1 MKIGKVVNSE
11 EDSCR
16 VQEDING
23 LVSWAKQQQTE
34 FNSEKQIQREE
45 RELWDDMK
53 GQSVQWG
60 VAIVLSLWSLTNAV
74 SQSAPIVLDITP
86 YHGSVN
92 GATRLTIKGK
102 GFLGERPFDYT
113 GGNGQLGNKVQLL
126 SESRSI
132 PCDVEK
138 DSSHET
144 QVICYT
150 RPLPK
155 DSYQVVVSVDGVPIN
170 ANKTMVF
177 KSEDHYTPTIER
189 ISPLSGLPGQLI
201 NISGDIFTD
210 IYGSNKPID
219 SNLRKTR
226 ILRVYAGGM
235 LCELLQPDSDTLYGL
250 KLDNVYS
257 DSGMMTCKMTGTYV
271 GHHNVSFILDNGH
284 GRSLPNLNT
293 YFISSLNK
301 LSMFQTYAEVTGI
314 YPSEGSV
321 EGGTLLTVTGQ
332 FFDETD
338 APARVT
344 VGGQSCEV
352 LSVSTTQIICQTPK
366 EASHLRTVFP
376 GGRGMKIETWQ
387 GGNLDD
393 LPDYNENTPG
403 YSVSWTDEALSPA
416 STSQSPSVT
425 RLSGFFVAPETDN
438 YHFYIKQKGSFQLSF
453 SLTGIPQ
460 DKVNIAYR
468 SQNLRRYGNQEFD
481 TMQLQKGKE
490 YYIELVLQE
499 DTSSTFSLGM
509 YRENISYTEQQTA
522 DSVSE
527 VQLIKSHSHILHE
540 KQILTLENWNTG
552 SAVNEIQEIIISN
565 SCQKTS
571 TCSYIW
577 YSLIYNQVHTVLIPM
592 DAKAAKVQQALNDLW
607 TIKPDKVQV
616 SRKST
621 NKNIIYKV
629 TFISTRGDFDLL
641 QYEVLSGYHVTIKV
655 VEKTKGK
662 PRMDTFTLMLDG
674 ISSRPVSHTASVTEV
689 KAALEGMLDVKCP
702 DHIVNYREG
711 YAVYY
716 FNNFEDDL
724 SKKIFQKD
732 QVTMKTNA
740 FCGRY
745 CVKNPTC
752 LFGFASYHQP
762 FSLRIYKELCFAY
775 KGHLRNNLRL
785 SFTYNIDGESN
796 AKNFRFQYSFA
807 QDNQWTYT
815 CINLHELMIS
825 RFPRGRN
832 FLVKGIY
839 LQTEQDQDF
848 YVDTVYIGQKPTVQ
862 NQNGIVIL
870 NFKSERDVPIVAYPP
885 LFDKGILIEEFIVTE
900 GGTKKDGVHS
910 QYEVTMVTID
920 CSCNIPLLEIAF
932 AQALPNGTK
941 DGMVY
946 RGSTWPEGA
955 VLRVRRTQAASPP
968 ISGTLD
974 IEYFG
979 KTLKD
984 LPVNATASEM
994 QYALQ
999 TISEIG
1005 TVSVTK
1011 SGNCSAAEWT
1021 VKWLSKPGNQPT
1033 LKIKD
1038 MNVIGVNATVNVYNK
1053 QQGGL
1058 FSEHLI
1064 GDLFRT
1070 PHTLPQVEVYI
1081 NGIPSNCSGN
1091 CGYKWNAEKTPVITH
1106 ITPTTGSRSSGTVLT
1121 ITGFRFANSSM
1132 TDTTW
1137 VSIGGTHCP
1146 ITGLTDTKITC
1157 MIGVASN
1164 TSSPL
1169 TVYIAGLGF
1178 ANYSSNQT
1186 FTFMFQFEATSI
1198 YPSIGSTEG
1207 GTILT
1212 ISGYGF
1218 VPNSMVLIGGK
1229 TCLQLTESPVK
1240 MKCRTPEA
1248 PPGMYNISVIAAGI
1262 SNLVPFSFIY
1272 IDAKIPVISEVIPKT
1287 SSVAGGSN
1295 LTIYGSDFG
1304 NKSEDSFVVIGNSEC
1319 AILRWSTNN
1328 ITCCPPSLPP
1338 ANYSIYVQTH
1348 VGKSLNASVEYV
1360 LRVTE
1365 VTPQQGSLY
1374 GGTKI
1379 TISGSGFSPVPED
1392 NIVQIGSVPCHIT
1405 FASPNVLKCVSDQ
1418 TGRKFVIT
1426 NNGSS
1431 QTLGVGYEWNPSSL
1445 DIVVGDTVQW
1455 QWQSPPLLQHLR
1467 YRVFSVSKPSDVNY
1481 KGSGFISDNM
1491 STTSGSFSHHF
1502 TSPGTYYYSSG
1513 YVDQKQSVVLQG
1525 VVNVKSAEESIKGVH
1540 IHFAGIE
1547 AEYVPGEMRILLR
1560 FWRVYVDCTA
1570 PIPTCNQASNRTDD
1584 KSFTFYLS
1592 ACYSPTINSITPS
1605 KGTVKD
1611 KLTITGTGFSKIG
1624 CANEVRVG
1632 IHPCVIESSTENE
1645 LLCQIDPE
1653 GAMDVGIAALVS
1665 VTVYN
1670 LGTAIN
1676 TVTNE
1681 LSRRFMLL
1689 PHIDDVSPSVGST
1702 MGKTRVTITGSGF
1715 GADLS
1720 AVRVQLANVL
1730 CTLVSANCTHVIC
1743 DSSASIASTGIVT
1756 LSVHGIPAVCSGT
1769 CDYSYTESAAPIIL
1783 NVSSTLL
1790 TTVYTELTISGSG
1803 FGNSVDEAFV
1813 HIGNASFV
1821 PNDVSDIS
1829 MNCTVG
1835 PVPVGKHT
1843 LRVLTLSKG
1852 LSLRGISITSAARA
1866 SLSPASGGIHGG
1878 TTLLI
1883 TGNGFIQDETIVMVH
1898 RSPCHLLS
1906 VTPGEV
1912 KCITPAGPPGTVD
1925 VKIIVRSTM
1934 YPVLNFTYNQTETP
1948 EILTVSPV
1956 TGVSESTITIVGSRF
1971 GSSASDITVSIDNVL
1986 CKVTMMNDSCVQC
1999 IVGHHA
2005 GGTFPIF
2012 LKHERWGYALSDLSF
2027 QYELNIN
2034 SIFPTEG
2041 SFGGGTLLTIRG
2053 IGFDQQKSKVFVCDG
2068 ECKKMPSAS
2077 TSRTLYCQVPLH
2089 NGTDPELACDVV
2101 VVNGNDSSKVSNGFT
2116 YLSALTPVITTINPR
2131 RGGTGGGTKL
2141 TITGSGFSS
2150 DISENNV
2157 IIAETPCEI
2166 QSVNETNIVCVTS
2179 AHFPSQQTKVIVNVR
2194 GNGIAKL
2201 DNADFNYID
2210 VWSSRYTWGGDTPP
2224 EAGSLVVI
2232 TRGQTILLDQSTPVL
2247 KMLVIQGGTLVFD
2260 EADIELQA
2268 ENILI
2273 TDGGVFQIGTE
2284 SAPFKHK
2291 AIITLHGHLRAKE
2304 LPLYGAKTLA
2314 VREGTLDLHGLP
2326 VPVVWTHL
2334 AQTAKA
2340 GSANL
2345 ILQKAVTWKPGDKI
2359 VIASTG
2365 DRHSQRENEV
2375 RIIEA
2380 VSDDGR
2386 ILYLTEPLMYQHLG
2400 VSIPL
2405 PDGVVFEARAE
2416 VGLLT
2421 RNIVVRGSNQVE
2433 WNDRI
2438 EACPVGFDIGEFATQ
2453 TCFQGR
2459 FGEEIG
2465 SDQFGGC
2472 IMFHNPQPSKDLVV
2486 GRIEYVELYH
2496 AGQAFRLG
2504 RYPIHW
2510 HLMGDLR
2517 YKSYVRGCAIHQ
2529 TFNRAV
2535 TIHGTHHLLVEGNVA
2550 YNIMGGAFFIED
2562 GIEQGNVLQY
2572 NLAVMVR
2579 QSTSL
2584 LNDDLTPAAFWV
2596 TNPSNTIRHNAAA
2609 GGTHFGFWYRL
2620 LEHPDGPSYT
2630 PDVCPRNLPLGQF
2643 LNNTVHS
2650 QGWYGLWIFEAY
2662 HPQKGGQCNS
2672 LIAEPARFDSLI
2684 SWNCEKGAEW
2694 VEGGALQFH
2703 NFVTVNNEKA
2713 GIDIKSIKRSY
2724 VNEWGEAMGAMIKN
2738 ATIVGH
2744 AEELDFNTINCT
2756 SKGIALPLFEGL
2768 TVSTV
2773 RFINFDRPNCI
2784 AMDLTEV
2791 KRVVSIQGDSWNVR
2805 FSGVQYFS
2813 TTNKGAFSL
2822 ENDIVL
2828 HDLDGSLS
2836 GYPGNKVLPYS
2847 SLLDP
2852 ARCHPSAEW
2861 SHMYPG
2867 VVCDATVTIHRL
2879 ALSQPSPLALRE
2891 KELILSNSHGNSVIQ
2906 YRSARNI
2913 KNCGWVALIP
2923 NNEILNLHFK
2933 DINYITNISYKATFH
2948 HFKDNDSIVISHK
2961 FIHQPDYF
2969 KIMNP
2974 VRNNSLQPLSWAS
2987 NQNGDWYFDQENLTL
3002 YYLISGRGVSE
3013 RHSFQSNLDPTMVD
3027 IDAQFRVFRC
3037 FYKNCEPPSRY
3048 TEINAS
3054 NYVTWSN
3061 SSFWESRPESN
3072 NTVPTEGSSV
3082 VIEQGIWI
3090 VVDSPIPPL
3099 YNLTILGT
3107 LEIRD
3112 DNLKSVNRSSSYTRI
3127 VLNATYISIQGG
3139 RLIAGSPEKPFQG
3152 ELQIVL
3158 MGDHS
3163 TPEWPLRNGPNQ
3175 GSKMLGVFGGLDLHG
3190 IPHLVYKTKLGSTA
3204 HAGSLNITLVEAV
3217 DWQEGDEILVSTT
3230 SYNYTQTEI
3239 RTIHSI
3245 SFDRKTLG
3253 LNEALS
3259 YTHVAE
3265 TQELKGR
3272 GQSYTLAADI
3282 GLLSRN
3288 IKIIGHNHPDKAD
3301 ELFGARVLISSF
3313 FHNGMEF
3320 KGHARIQDVEFYHS
3334 GQYDDLSYFGP
3345 RFSVSF
3351 LNLGEIVENDSYIR
3365 GCAFHHGFAPAIGVF
3380 ATSGLNIDDNV
3391 IFKTYDGGITL
3402 MGDRNRVRRNLVA
3415 LTLWSSLSDI
3425 WTAAI
3430 EVIEGSDIV
3439 LQGNIVAGFEKA
3451 GYRINGEPCPEQSNS
3466 TEAWFNNEVHGGEC
3480 GIYMNRDGF
3489 ATCSLIQGFTIWKCW
3504 EYGIYFQ
3511 TEGSVQVSEV
3521 TLMENKLSIFS
3532 MIYASSASEPKI
3544 SNKSILIRNALL
3556 VGISPI
3562 FNCSDL
3568 QPDDSILSH
3577 KKGKQNFRKASVDR
3591 NGIYWPTF
3599 ASTNNNAPNNPHD
3612 SLTSDPAISGQMIIE
3627 NTTFVGF
3634 KGTCSNK
3641 LNVMFITNPMNED
3654 FQHPILV
3661 KGITIVDSEE
3671 RGKVFIHRPNV
3682 AKVNLADCVD
3692 MVCDAKK
3699 KTLLKDLDGS
3709 FLGAVGAVV
3718 PQSEYEWDGDR
3729 RYGTGDYRI
3738 PKTMLTYLNGSR
3750 IPISQIA
3757 PHKGII
3763 RDSTC
3768 TYMPDWQSYKCFGL
3782 NYEILVI
3789 ESLDPDSE
3797 TRRLSP
3803 VALLTEGYID
3813 LINGPENH
3821 ACSSSY
3827 ACNKRVSIFYTVVA
3841 TNKSYEL
3848 YFTGVSPQNLRLMLL
3863 NTDDSKVICLAIY
3876 YSTSQRLD
3884 VYVNNTFVPPTNA
3897 KWNADKT
3904 DFTLKGPIYAGEF
3917 TPKLDSSVIGENYFD
3932 RTYQMLNV
3940 LVRGSTPIEV
3950 HTAPVLHIS
3959 FNLPAMTVHE
3969 FYGPNLVENLALF
3982 LHVPQRKIR
3991 ITNIVREKGLRRKRA
4006 TGITVEV
4013 EIGDPPSEHF
4023 SVDNSNSTNTTST
4036 EGKLKFSDLEEI
4048 ASNLGEAML
4057 TGNLSAS
4064 LAFTISTMDLS
4075 SPVPP
4080 PDDAEWAQVTL
4091 YVCTSFL
4098 STNIHSSGG
4107 NKITTKNAISY
4118 INRQDKINIFSMP
4131 LHIYQQ
4137 NHAQE
4142 FIPCERYKIKNL
4154 HFCKNPS
4161 LAVYLATAQEY
4172 PQGNCVSVGVTSW
4185 ELVAVLLNSQN
4196 VTVTGLN
4203 GTTSI
4208 LFKGCWANYTDLS
4221 INTNGTSYKLVFELR
4236 SIKTYSGTFSVKQI
4250 NDSPGK
4256 PSGPSPSLALGN
4268 TQGIIGG
4275 SIVGGLVLIL
4285 LIAGITWKLT
4295 AGNTRKIQV
4304 SSVPETQEKKQVDA
4318 VTGHNPDHSLPPVQS

>member
-1 MKIGKVVNSE
+1 MLS
-11 EDSCR
+11 
-16 VQEDING
+16 
-23 LVSWAKQQQTE
+23 
-34 FNSEKQIQREE
+34 QI
-45 RELWDDMK
+45 
-53 GQSVQWG
+53 
-60 VAIVLSLWSLTNAV
+60 TAV
-74 SQSAPIVLDITP
+74 SQSAPIVSDITP

-102 GFLGERPFDYT
+102 GFLKPRPFDFT

-144 QVICYT
+144 QIICYT

-170 ANKTMVF
+170 ANKMMVF

-201 NISGDIFTD
+201 DISGDIFTD

-235 LCELLQPDSDTLYGL
+235 FCDLLQPDSDTLYGL

-321 EGGTLLTVTGQ
+321 EGGTLLTVTGR

-376 GGRGMKIETWQ
+376 GGRGLKIETWQ
-387 GGNLDD
+387 GGKLND

-403 YSVSWTDEALSPA
+403 YSVTWTDEALVPA

-438 YHFYIKQKGSFQLSF
+438 YRFYLKKWGYFQLYF

-460 DKVNIAYR
+460 DKVNIASR
-468 SQNLRRYGNQEFD
+468 PQNLRRYGNQEFD
-481 TMQLQKGKE
+481 TMQLQKGKA

-499 DTSSTFSLGM
+499 TTSTSFSIGM

-540 KQILTLENWNTG
+540 KQILALENWNIRR
-552 SAVNEIQEIIISN
+552 AVSEVQEIIISS

-577 YSLIYNQVHTVLIPM
+577 YRLIYNQDRTVLIPM
-592 DAKAAKVQQALNDLW
+592 DANAAKVQQALNDLW

-629 TFISTRGDFDLL
+629 TFTSTRGDFDLL
-641 QYEVLSGYHVTIKV
+641 QYEIQSGYDVTIEV
-655 VEKTKGK
+655 VERTKGK
-662 PRMDTFTLMLDG
+662 PKMDTFTVMLDG
-674 ISSRPVSHTASVTEV
+674 ISSKPISHKASVTEV

-716 FNNFEDDL
+716 FNNFEDDI
-724 SKKIFQKD
+724 SKNIFQGG

-745 CVKNPTC
+745 CVKNPTS

-762 FSLRIYKELCFAY
+762 FSLRTYRVLCFAY
-775 KGHLRNNLRL
+775 KGHLRNNFRL
-785 SFTYNIDGESN
+785 SFTYQVDDERK
-796 AKNFRFQYSFA
+796 AKNLWFPYRFV

-815 CINLHELMIS
+815 CINLYELVIS
-825 RFPRGRN
+825 RFPRGTR
-832 FLVKGIY
+832 FLLKAIY
-839 LQTEQDQDF
+839 LRTAREQDF
-848 YVDTVYIGQKPTVQ
+848 FVDTVYIGQKPTVQ
-862 NQNGIVIL
+862 NQD
-870 NFKSERDVPIVAYPP
+870 DVPIVAYPP
-885 LFDKGILIEEFIVTE
+885 LFDKGILIEEFIITE
-900 GGTKKDGVHS
+900 GGTKKDGVNS
-910 QYEVTMVTID
+910 QYEVTMVIIN
-920 CSCNIPLLEIAF
+920 CGCNIPLLEIAF

-946 RGSTWPEGA
+946 RGSTWPQGA
-955 VLRVRRTQAASPP
+955 VLRVWRTQAASPP

-979 KTLKD
+979 KTMKD

-1011 SGNCSAAEWT
+1011 SGNCSATEWT
-1021 VKWLSKPGNQPT
+1021 VKWLSKPGNQPR
-1033 LKIKD
+1033 LKIND
-1038 MNVIGVNATVNVYNK
+1038 LNVFGVNATVKVYNK

-1070 PHTLPQVEVYI
+1070 PHTQPQVEVFI

-1091 CGYKWNAEKTPVITH
+1091 CGYKWNAEKTPVISR

-1121 ITGFRFANSSM
+1121 ITGFRFANSST

-1146 ITGLTDTKITC
+1146 ITGLTDTEITC

-1169 TVYIAGLGF
+1169 IVYIAGLGF
-1178 ANYSSNQT
+1178 ANYSSNQAYT
-1186 FTFMFQFEATSI
+1186 FTFQFEATSI

-1218 VPNSMVLIGGK
+1218 VPNSTVLIGGK

-1248 PPGMYNISVIAAGI
+1248 PPGIYNISVIAAGV

-1287 SSVAGGSN
+1287 SSVAGDSN

-1338 ANYSIYVQTH
+1338 ANYSIYVQTR

-1405 FASPNVLKCVSDQ
+1405 FASSNVLKCVSDQ

-1431 QTLGVGYEWNPSSL
+1431 GTIGVGYEWNPSTL

-1455 QWQSPPLLQHLR
+1455 QWQSPPLLQSLR

-1481 KGSGFISDNM
+1481 KGSGFISGNV
-1491 STTSGSFSHHF
+1491 STLSGSFSYHF

-1513 YVDQKQSVVLQG
+1513 YVDQKQSIILQG
-1525 VVNVKSAEESIKGVH
+1525 TVNVKPAEERIESVH
-1540 IHFAGIE
+1540 IYLAGIE
-1547 AEYVPGEMRILLR
+1547 AEYVPGPSEKLPSQQKRDS
-1560 FWRVYVDCTA
+1560 DCTA

-1632 IHPCVIESSTENE
+1632 IHPCVVESSTENE

-1653 GAMDVGIAALVS
+1653 GVMDIGIAALVS
-1665 VTVYN
+1665 VTVHN

-1676 TVTNE
+1676 IVTNE
-1681 LSRRFMLL
+1681 LSRRFVLL
-1689 PHIDDVSPSVGST
+1689 PHIDGVSPSVGST

-1715 GADLS
+1715 GADLN

-1730 CTLVSANCTHVIC
+1730 CTLVSANYTHVIC
-1743 DSSASIASTGIVT
+1743 DSSASIAFTGIVT

-1803 FGNSVDEAFV
+1803 FGNSVEKAFV
-1813 HIGNASFV
+1813 LIGNASFV
-1821 PNDVSDIS
+1821 PSAVSDSS
-1829 MNCTVG
+1829 MNCRVG

-1843 LRVLTLSKG
+1843 LMVLTLNKG
-1852 LSLRGISITSAARA
+1852 LSLRGIPITSATIA
-1866 SLSPASGGIHGG
+1866 SLSPASGGIQGG

-1912 KCITPAGPPGTVD
+1912 KCITPAGPPGIVD

-1934 YPVLNFTYNQTETP
+1934 YPALNFTYNQTETP
-1948 EILTVSPV
+1948 EILAVSPV
-1956 TGVSESTITIVGSRF
+1956 TGVSESTITIVGSQF

-2027 QYELNIN
+2027 QYELNIS

-2041 SFGGGTLLTIRG
+2041 SFGGGALLTITG
-2053 IGFDQQKSKVFVCDG
+2053 IGFDQEKSKVFVCDG

-2089 NGTDPELACDVV
+2089 NGTDPELVCDVA
-2101 VVNGNDSSKVSNGFT
+2101 VVNGNDSIKVSNGFT
-2116 YLSALTPVITTINPR
+2116 YQLALTPIITTINPR

-2150 DISENNV
+2150 DINENNV

-2166 QSVNETNIVCVTS
+2166 QCVNETNIVCVTG
-2179 AHFPSQQTKVIVNVR
+2179 AHFPSQQTKVIVSVR

-2260 EADIELQA
+2260 EADIELQT

-2284 SAPFKHK
+2284 SAPFRHK

-2340 GSANL
+2340 GSSNL

-2365 DRHSQRENEV
+2365 DSHSQRENEV

-2386 ILYLTEPLMYQHLG
+2386 ILCLTEPLMYQHLG

-2438 EACPVGFDIGEFATQ
+2438 EACPEGFNTGEFATQ

-2486 GRIEYVELYH
+2486 GRIEYVEIYH

-2684 SWNCEKGAEW
+2684 SWNCQRGAEW
-2694 VEGGALQFH
+2694 VGGGALQFH
-2703 NFVTVNNEKA
+2703 NFVMVNNEKA
-2713 GIDIKSIKRSY
+2713 GIDIKSIKQSY

-2744 AEELDFNTINCT
+2744 TEELDFNAINCV
-2756 SKGIALPLFEGL
+2756 SKGIALPLSEGL
-2768 TVSTV
+2768 MVSTIKLV
-2773 RFINFDRPNCI
+2773 NFDQPNCTAIALTELINFEP
-2784 AMDLTEV
+2784 
-2791 KRVVSIQGDSWNVR
+2791 IQHRGWNVR
-2805 FSGVQYFS
+2805 FSGVQYFN
-2813 TTNKGAFSL
+2813 TTTKGAFSS
-2822 ENDIVL
+2822 EHDIVL
-2828 HDLDGSLS
+2828 HDLDGSLT
-2836 GYPGNKVLPYS
+2836 GTPGNKVLPYS

-2879 ALSQPSPLALRE
+2879 ALSQPSPLALKG
-2891 KELILSNSHGNSVIQ
+2891 KELILSNSHGTSIIPYMSMCNK
-2906 YRSARNI
+2906 Y
-2913 KNCGWVALIP
+2913 KCGWMALFP
-2923 NNEILNLHFK
+2923 NDEILNWHFK
-2933 DINYITNISYKATFH
+2933 DMDHITNISYKAMFH
-2948 HFKDNDSIVISHK
+2948 HFKNNDSIVLSHK

-3002 YYLISGRGVSE
+3002 YYLISGKGVSE

-3027 IDAQFRVFRC
+3027 IDVQFRVFRC
-3037 FYKNCEPPSRY
+3037 FYKNCEPPSRDS
-3048 TEINAS
+3048 EINAS

-3072 NTVPTEGSSV
+3072 YTVPTEGSSV
-3082 VIEQGIWI
+3082 MIEQGMWI

-3158 MGDHS
+3158 TGDHS

-3175 GSKMLGVFGGLDLHG
+3175 GSKVLGVFGGLDLHG

-3217 DWQEGDEILVSTT
+3217 DWQEGDEIFVTTT

-3272 GQSYTLAADI
+3272 GQSYTLAADV

-3320 KGHARIQDVEFYHS
+3320 KGNARIQDVEFYHS
-3334 GQYDDLSYFGP
+3334 GQYGYLSYFGP
-3345 RFSVSF
+3345 RYSVSF

-3365 GCAFHHGFAPAIGVF
+3365 GCAFHHGFAAAIGVF

-3402 MGDRNRVRRNLVA
+3402 MGDRNRARRNLVA
-3415 LTLWSSLSDI
+3415 LTLRAPLSDS
-3425 WTAAI
+3425 WAAAI
-3430 EVIEGSDIV
+3430 EIIEGSDIV

-3451 GYRINGEPCPEQSNS
+3451 GYRINGEPCPKHSNPG
-3466 TEAWFNNEVHGGEC
+3466 EAWFNNEAHGGQY

-3489 ATCSLIQGFTIWKCW
+3489 PTCSLIQGFTIWKCW

-3511 TEGSVQVSEV
+3511 TKGSIQISNV

-3532 MIYASSASEPKI
+3532 MIYGSSASGPEILSKH
-3544 SNKSILIRNALL
+3544 ILIRNALL
-3556 VGISPI
+3556 VGVSPI
-3562 FNCSDL
+3562 FSCLDL

-3577 KKGKQNFRKASVDR
+3577 KKVDR

-3599 ASTNNNAPNNPHD
+3599 ASAGNNAPDMPHD
-3612 SLTSDPAISGQMIIE
+3612 SLTSYPAVGGQMIIE
-3627 NTTFVGF
+3627 NTTFAGF

-3682 AKVNLADCVD
+3682 AKVNPADCVD

-3738 PKTMLTYLNGSR
+3738 PKTMLTHLNGNR
-3750 IPISQIA
+3750 IPVSQIA

-3797 TRRLSP
+3797 TRRVSP
-3803 VALLTEGYID
+3803 VALLTEGYVD
-3813 LINGPENH
+3813 LINGPQDH
-3821 ACSSSY
+3821 GWCSSY
-3827 ACNKRVSIFYTVVA
+3827 ACNKRASIFHAVVA

-3848 YFTGVSPQNLRLMLL
+3848 YFTGVSPQNLRIILL
-3863 NTDDSKVICLAIY
+3863 NTDDSKVIRLAIY

-3897 KWNADKT
+3897 KWNADNT
-3904 DFTLKGPIYAGEF
+3904 DFTLKGPTYEGEF

-3940 LVRGSTPIEV
+3940 LVKGSTPIEV

-3959 FNLPAMTVHE
+3959 FNLPAMTVDE

-3982 LHVPQRKIR
+3982 LNVPQSKIR
-3991 ITNIVREKGLRRKRA
+3991 ITNIVRETGLRRKRA

-4013 EIGDPPSEHF
+4013 EIRDPPSEHF

-4036 EGKLKFSDLEEI
+4036 EGTLKFSDLEEI

-4080 PDDAEWAQVTL
+4080 PDDAEWAQMTSKPVLNREVRTNHVAAVTGL
-4091 YVCTSFL
+4091 VVVREPVAGQTGQL
-4098 STNIHSSGG
+4098 LN
-4107 NKITTKNAISY
+4107 
-4118 INRQDKINIFSMP
+4118 
-4131 LHIYQQ
+4131 QQ
-4137 NHAQE
+4137 
-4142 FIPCERYKIKNL
+4142 
-4154 HFCKNPS
+4154 PS
-4161 LAVYLATAQEY
+4161 VKAVDDA
-4172 PQGNCVSVGVTSW
+4172 GNCVSVGVTSW

-4250 NDSPGK
+4250 NDSPGN
-4256 PSGPSPSLALGN
+4256 PSGPSPSLALSN
-4268 TQGIIGG
+4268 SQGIIGG

-4285 LIAGITWKLT
+4285 LVAGITWKLT
-4295 AGNTRKIQV
+4295 AGNTRKTQV
-4304 SSVPETQEKKQVDA
+4304 SGMPETQEKKQADTVA
-4318 VTGHNPDHSLPPVQS
+4318 GHKPDHNLPPVQN

>member
-1 MKIGKVVNSE
+1 
-11 EDSCR
+11 
-16 VQEDING
+16 
-23 LVSWAKQQQTE
+23 
-34 FNSEKQIQREE
+34 
-45 RELWDDMK
+45 MK

-74 SQSAPIVLDITP
+74 SQSAPIVSDITP
-86 YHGSVN
+86 YHGSIN

-102 GFLGERPFDYT
+102 GFLKPRPFDYT

-126 SESRSI
+126 SETRSI

-170 ANKTMVF
+170 ANKMMVF

-201 NISGDIFTD
+201 NISGDIFTN

-235 LCELLQPDSDTLYGL
+235 FCDLLQPDSDTLYGL

-257 DSGMMTCKMTGTYV
+257 DSGMMTCKMMGTYV

-314 YPSEGSV
+314 YPSDGSV
-321 EGGTLLTVTGQ
+321 EGGTLLTVTGR

-352 LSVSTTQIICQTPK
+352 QSVSTTQIICQTPK
-366 EASHLRTVFP
+366 EACHLRTVFP
-376 GGRGMKIETWQ
+376 GGRGLKIETWQ

-403 YSVSWTDEALSPA
+403 YSVSWTDEALVPA

-438 YHFYIKQKGSFQLSF
+438 YRFYINKCGSFQLYF

-460 DKVNIAYR
+460 DKVNIASR
-468 SQNLRRYGNQEFD
+468 PQNLRRYGNQEFD
-481 TMQLQKGKE
+481 TMHLQKGKA
-490 YYIELVLQE
+490 YYIELVLQKK
-499 DTSSTFSLGM
+499 TSSSFSIGM
-509 YRENISYTEQQTA
+509 YRENISYMEQQTA
-522 DSVSE
+522 DSVNE
-527 VQLIKSHSHILHE
+527 VQLIKSHSHILLE
-540 KQILTLENWNTG
+540 KQILALENWNIRRAI
-552 SAVNEIQEIIISN
+552 SEVQEIIISS

-577 YSLIYNQVHTVLIPM
+577 YRLIYNQDRTVLIPM
-592 DAKAAKVQQALNDLW
+592 DANAAKVQQALNDLW

-641 QYEVLSGYHVTIKV
+641 QYEIQSGYDVTIEV
-655 VEKTKGK
+655 VERTKGK
-662 PRMDTFTLMLDG
+662 PKMDTFTLMLDG
-674 ISSRPVSHTASVTEV
+674 ISSTPISHKASVTEV

-702 DHIVNYREG
+702 DHIVNYRKG
-711 YAVYY
+711 YTVYY
-716 FNNFEDDL
+716 FNNFEDDI
-724 SKKIFQKD
+724 SKNIFQGG

-745 CVKNPTC
+745 CVKNPTS

-762 FSLRIYKELCFAY
+762 FSLRTYRELCFAY
-775 KGHLRNNLRL
+775 KGHLRNNFRL
-785 SFTYNIDGESN
+785 SFTYQVDDERK
-796 AKNFRFQYSFA
+796 AKNLWFPYRFV

-815 CINLHELMIS
+815 CINLYELVIS
-825 RFPRGRN
+825 KVPRGTR
-832 FLVKGIY
+832 FLLKAIHMR
-839 LQTEQDQDF
+839 TARDQDF
-848 YVDTVYIGQKPTVQ
+848 FVDTVYIGQRPTVQ
-862 NQNGIVIL
+862 NQDGIVIL
-870 NFKSERDVPIVAYPP
+870 YFKPERDVPIVAYPP
-885 LFDKGILIEEFIVTE
+885 LFDKGILIEEFLVTE
-900 GGTKKDGVHS
+900 ERTKKDGMHS

-920 CSCNIPLLEIAF
+920 CGCNIPLLEIAF

-941 DGMVY
+941 DEMVY
-946 RGSTWPEGA
+946 RGSTWPQGA
-955 VLRVRRTQAASPP
+955 VLRVSRTQAASPP

-1033 LKIKD
+1033 LKIND
-1038 MNVIGVNATVNVYNK
+1038 LNVFGVNATAKVHNK

-1070 PHTLPQVEVYI
+1070 PHTLPQVKVFI
-1081 NGIPSNCSGN
+1081 NGIPSKCSGN
-1091 CGYKWNAEKTPVITH
+1091 CGYKWKAEKTPTISR

-1121 ITGFRFANSSM
+1121 ITGFGFANSSM

-1146 ITGLTDTKITC
+1146 ITGLTDTEITC

-1169 TVYIAGLGF
+1169 IVYIAGLGF
-1178 ANYSSNQT
+1178 ANYSSNQAYT
-1186 FTFMFQFEATSI
+1186 FTFQFEATSI

-1338 ANYSIYVQTH
+1338 ANYSIYVQTR

-1405 FASPNVLKCVSDQ
+1405 FASPNILKCVSDQ

-1431 QTLGVGYEWNPSSL
+1431 GTIGVGYEWNPSTL

-1455 QWQSPPLLQHLR
+1455 QWQSPPLLQNLR
-1467 YRVFSVSKPSDVNY
+1467 YRVFSVSKPSGVNY
-1481 KGSGFISDNM
+1481 KGSGFISGNV
-1491 STTSGSFSHHF
+1491 STSSGSFSYHF

-1513 YVDQKQSVVLQG
+1513 YVDQKQSIILQG
-1525 VVNVKSAEESIKGVH
+1525 TVNVKPAEERIESVH
-1540 IHFAGIE
+1540 IYLAGIE
-1547 AEYVPGEMRILLR
+1547 AEYVPGPSEKLPSQQKRDS
-1560 FWRVYVDCTA
+1560 DCTA
-1570 PIPTCNQASNRTDD
+1570 PIPTCNQTLNRTDD

-1632 IHPCVIESSTENE
+1632 IHPCVVESSTENE

-1653 GAMDVGIAALVS
+1653 GAMDIGIAALVS
-1665 VTVYN
+1665 VTVHN

-1681 LSRRFMLL
+1681 LSRRFVLL
-1689 PHIDDVSPSVGST
+1689 PHIDDVSPNVGST

-1925 VKIIVRSTM
+1925 VKITVRSTM

-1948 EILTVSPV
+1948 EVLAVSPV
-1956 TGVSESTITIVGSRF
+1956 TGVSESTITIIGSGF
-1971 GSSASDITVSIDNVL
+1971 GSSASNITVSIDNVL

-2041 SFGGGTLLTIRG
+2041 SFGGGALLTITG
-2053 IGFDQQKSKVFVCDG
+2053 IGFDQEKSKVFVCDG

-2077 TSRTLYCQVPLH
+2077 TSRILYCQVPLH

-2141 TITGSGFSS
+2141 TITGSGFCS

-2166 QSVNETNIVCVTS
+2166 QSVNETNIVCVTG

-2260 EADIELQA
+2260 EADIELQT

-2284 SAPFKHK
+2284 SAPFRHK

-2340 GSANL
+2340 GSSNL

-2365 DRHSQRENEV
+2365 DSHSQRENEV

-2438 EACPVGFDIGEFATQ
+2438 EACP
-2453 TCFQGR
+2453 
-2459 FGEEIG
+2459 
-2465 SDQFGGC
+2465 
-2472 IMFHNPQPSKDLVV
+2472 
-2486 GRIEYVELYH
+2486 
-2496 AGQAFRLG
+2496 
-2504 RYPIHW
+2504 
-2510 HLMGDLR
+2510 
-2517 YKSYVRGCAIHQ
+2517 
-2529 TFNRAV
+2529 
-2535 TIHGTHHLLVEGNVA
+2535 EG
-2550 YNIMGGAFFIED
+2550 
-2562 GIEQGNVLQY
+2562 
-2572 NLAVMVR
+2572 
-2579 QSTSL
+2579 
-2584 LNDDLTPAAFWV
+2584 
-2596 TNPSNTIRHNAAA
+2596 
-2609 GGTHFGFWYRL
+2609 
-2620 LEHPDGPSYT
+2620 
-2630 PDVCPRNLPLGQF
+2630 
-2643 LNNTVHS
+2643 
-2650 QGWYGLWIFEAY
+2650 
-2662 HPQKGGQCNS
+2662 
-2672 LIAEPARFDSLI
+2672 
-2684 SWNCEKGAEW
+2684 
-2694 VEGGALQFH
+2694 
-2703 NFVTVNNEKA
+2703 
-2713 GIDIKSIKRSY
+2713 
-2724 VNEWGEAMGAMIKN
+2724 
-2738 ATIVGH
+2738 
-2744 AEELDFNTINCT
+2744 FNTGT
-2756 SKGIALPLFEGL
+2756 SIVPYMP
-2768 TVSTV
+2768 T
-2773 RFINFDRPNCI
+2773 C
-2784 AMDLTEV
+2784 
-2791 KRVVSIQGDSWNVR
+2791 SI
-2805 FSGVQYFS
+2805 Y
-2813 TTNKGAFSL
+2813 K
-2822 ENDIVL
+2822 
-2828 HDLDGSLS
+2828 
-2836 GYPGNKVLPYS
+2836 
-2847 SLLDP
+2847 
-2852 ARCHPSAEW
+2852 
-2861 SHMYPG
+2861 
-2867 VVCDATVTIHRL
+2867 
-2879 ALSQPSPLALRE
+2879 
-2891 KELILSNSHGNSVIQ
+2891 
-2906 YRSARNI
+2906 
-2913 KNCGWVALIP
+2913 CGWMALFP
-2923 NNEILNLHFK
+2923 NDEILNWHFK
-2933 DINYITNISYKATFH
+2933 DMDHITNISYKAIFH
-2948 HFKDNDSIVISHK
+2948 HFKDNDSIVLSHK

-3013 RHSFQSNLDPTMVD
+3013 RHSFHSNLDPTMVD
-3027 IDAQFRVFRC
+3027 IDVQFQVFRC
-3037 FYKNCEPPSRY
+3037 FYENCEPPSRY

-3072 NTVPTEGSSV
+3072 YTVPTEGSSV

-3112 DNLKSVNRSSSYTRI
+3112 DNLKSFNRSSSYSRI

-3175 GSKMLGVFGGLDLHG
+3175 GSKVLGVFGGLDLHG

-3217 DWQEGDEILVSTT
+3217 DWQEGDEIFVSTT

-3320 KGHARIQDVEFYHS
+3320 KGNARIQDVEFYHS
-3334 GQYDDLSYFGP
+3334 GQYGYLSYFGP
-3345 RFSVSF
+3345 RYSVSF
-3351 LNLGEIVENDSYIR
+3351 LNLGEIVENESYIR
-3365 GCAFHHGFAPAIGVF
+3365 GCAFHHGFTAAIGVF

-3415 LTLWSSLSDI
+3415 LTLRSSLSDA
-3425 WTAAI
+3425 WAAAI
-3430 EVIEGSDIV
+3430 EIIEGSDIV
-3439 LQGNIVAGFEKA
+3439 LQGNIVAGFKKA
-3451 GYRINGEPCPEQSNS
+3451 GYRINGEPCPKHSNPD
-3466 TEAWFNNEVHGGEC
+3466 EAWFNNEAHGGQY
-3480 GIYMNRDGF
+3480 GIYMNRNGF
-3489 ATCSLIQGFTIWKCW
+3489 PTCSLIQGFTIWKCW

-3511 TEGSVQVSEV
+3511 TEGSIQISNV

-3532 MIYASSASEPKI
+3532 MIYGSSASGPRI
-3544 SNKSILIRNALL
+3544 SSKRILISNALL

-3562 FNCSDL
+3562 SNCSDL

-3577 KKGKQNFRKASVDR
+3577 KKVDR

-3599 ASTNNNAPNNPHD
+3599 ASAGNNAPYMPHD
-3612 SLTSDPAISGQMIIE
+3612 SLTSYPAIGGQMIIE

-3641 LNVMFITNPMNED
+3641 LNVMFITNPKNED

-3682 AKVNLADCVD
+3682 AKVNPADCVD

-3738 PKTMLTYLNGSR
+3738 PKTMLTHLNGNR
-3750 IPISQIA
+3750 IPVSQIA

-3803 VALLTEGYID
+3803 VALLTEGYVD
-3813 LINGPENH
+3813 LINGPQDH
-3821 ACSSSY
+3821 GWCSSY
-3827 ACNKRVSIFYTVVA
+3827 ACNKRASIFHAVVA
-3841 TNKSYEL
+3841 TNKPYEL
-3848 YFTGVSPQNLRLMLL
+3848 YFTGVSPQNLRIILL
-3863 NTDDSKVICLAIY
+3863 NADDSKVIRLAIY

-3904 DFTLKGPIYAGEF
+3904 DFTLKGPTYAGEF

-3959 FNLPAMTVHE
+3959 FNLPAMTVDE

-3982 LHVPQRKIR
+3982 LNVPQSKIR
-3991 ITNIVREKGLRRKRA
+3991 ITNIVRETGLRRKRA

-4013 EIGDPPSEHF
+4013 EIRDPPSEHF

-4080 PDDAEWAQVTL
+4080 PGDAEWAQMTSKPVLSRAVRTNHVAAVTGL
-4091 YVCTSFL
+4091 VVVREPVAGQTGQL
-4098 STNIHSSGG
+4098 LN
-4107 NKITTKNAISY
+4107 
-4118 INRQDKINIFSMP
+4118 
-4131 LHIYQQ
+4131 QQ
-4137 NHAQE
+4137 
-4142 FIPCERYKIKNL
+4142 
-4154 HFCKNPS
+4154 PS
-4161 LAVYLATAQEY
+4161 VKAVDDA
-4172 PQGNCVSVGVTSW
+4172 GNCVSVGVTSW

-4208 LFKGCWANYTDLS
+4208 LFKDCWANYTDLS

-4304 SSVPETQEKKQVDA
+4304 SGMPETQEKKQADTVA
-4318 VTGHNPDHSLPPVQS
+4318 GHKPGHSLPPVQN